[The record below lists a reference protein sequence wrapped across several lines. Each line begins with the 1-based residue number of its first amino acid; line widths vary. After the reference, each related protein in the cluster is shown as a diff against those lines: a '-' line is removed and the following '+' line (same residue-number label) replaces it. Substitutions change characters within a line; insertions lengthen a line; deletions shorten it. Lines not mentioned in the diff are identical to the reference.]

1 MKQQVEKIKINEK
14 EDEVEINLLDLFNY
28 YRKKILFIIAGLLF
42 AAGPIR
48 TFLLSRLQSQ
58 QIEAASKLALHL
70 NILQQRKFIWFQHQ
84 KTQWSILLI

>member
-28 YRKKILFIIAGLLF
+28 YRKKILFIIAGFLIG
-42 AAGPIR
+42 AIIAGVWTKVGITP
-48 TFLLSRLQSQ
+48 
-58 QIEAASKLALHL
+58 